1 MQSEDGACERR
12 PSRSR
17 KPSEKMKDLIEAP
30 PASGKRG
37 ARSGKID
44 LLDGQHADIM
54 AMQDAIPDSAFDSA
68 ALGSDTCADAA
79 EFREDT
85 IPVQGM
91 SPIDLGWYSVYLVY
105 WYKSRKTD
113 VATVIHSS
121 GADVYLTA
129 LEEDFSSHSEEEL
142 LDGQCYPFGGSSLIQ

>member
-1 MQSEDGACERR
+1 VQSEDGACERR

-91 SPIDLGWYSVYLVY
+91 SPTDLGWYSVYLVY
-105 WYKSRKTD
+105 WYKSTKTD
-113 VATVIHSS
+113 VATATAVAQTCISRHSRRIS
-121 GADVYLTA
+121 RPTLRRSCWTGNVTLMAARL
-129 LEEDFSSHSEEEL
+129 
-142 LDGQCYPFGGSSLIQ
+142 